1 MQLKQAAR
9 TRLFLARH
17 GQTAQSRDD
26 VFCGVTEVPL
36 TEKGREEAQ
45 LLAQRLR
52 HESIDALYCS
62 PEGRVQETVTPIRA
76 KLGLQPQTREALREM
91 NFGLWEDRSR
101 AELARDYPQDLALWE
116 TGSWM
121 LQVPQGELQQAVI
134 VRAVA
139 CIIDLVQAHS
149 GQTLLLVGH
158 QTTTRLLIGHLLN
171 MSLHDSRV
179 MRLDEASLSL
189 LTITGDQVELAF
201 YNDTSHLRDHH
212 SSADGE

>member
-1 MQLKQAAR
+1 MQLKQTAR
-9 TRLFLARH
+9 TRLFFARH

-36 TEKGREEAQ
+36 TERGREEAQ

-62 PEGRVQETVTPIRA
+62 PEGRVQETVAPIRA
-76 KLGLQPQTREALREM
+76 ELGLQPQTREALREM
-91 NFGLWEDRSR
+91 NFGLWEGRSR
-101 AELARDYPQDLALWE
+101 AELAHDYSQDLALWE

-149 GQTLLLVGH
+149 GQTLLLVSH
-158 QTTTRLLIGHLLN
+158 KTTIRLLIGHLLN

-201 YNDTSHLRDHH
+201 YNDTSHLQTK
-212 SSADGE
+212 